1 QVPQAL
7 TLHPTLVTVLITDD
21 AFRGTPTATFETRL
35 RDALVQLR
43 QGGRARVLVANIPPL
58 DARPGYLACLPGAAA
73 ASDCTLDRP
82 VPDVA
87 TLDARVDALDAAV
100 AHAAAATGA
109 NVVDLH
115 AAVLAER
122 AAGRETAEYDPGAIS
137 PNAQGHRVRGRVPA
151 QQRMT
156 DARPPRDAQR
166 RRVYLAETPLPGRKL
181 PALDQ
186 CAAFVDTVVGSL
198 WWELRFPHLTMADVP
213 RLRPGHGAR
222 QAFYCELPSGPA
234 ITLPRRYRTTGVV
247 LHELCHWAL
256 ARD

>member
-1 QVPQAL
+1 MRGRALIPTLALLTATVVLLGACTAGKPRTLPRARNGPAFTYVAIGGADTLADGTDDPLRQAWPQVLFRTALPRNATLVNLASSPASVQDVLDRQVPQAL

-137 PNAQGHRVRGRVPA
+137 PNAQGQRVIA
-151 QQRMT
+151 T
-156 DARPPRDAQR
+156 AFADAYR
-166 RRVYLAETPLPGRKL
+166 RSNA
-181 PALDQ
+181 
-186 CAAFVDTVVGSL
+186 
-198 WWELRFPHLTMADVP
+198 
-213 RLRPGHGAR
+213 
-222 QAFYCELPSGPA
+222 
-234 ITLPRRYRTTGVV
+234 
-247 LHELCHWAL
+247 
-256 ARD
+256 